1 MLLSNRKVGFFCL
14 FVFLTFLPRFFEN
27 LKLIQIIEC
36 GPTELA
42 KHYKNTQV
50 PYTVLQRHY
59 TPQNS

>member
-1 MLLSNRKVGFFCL
+1 MLLSNRKVSVFF
-14 FVFLTFLPRFFEN
+14 FFLILPFLPRFFEN
-27 LKLIQIIEC
+27 LKVIQIIKC

-42 KHYKNTQV
+42 KHYRNTQV